1 MPTEEMIEEEA
12 TEEEFSA
19 DEIEGGNDIELD
31 AAAVESDADDDAD
44 SAEGDAAEEDGE
56 TEALDE
62 LEAEELDML
71 TDDETSETLV
81 VDEAAEMRQI
91 RREEL
96 AMDRKGAD
104 EATEGEFVCTS
115 CFLVLKTSQLA
126 DGRRKICRDCA
137 ACTVQ
142 CALGFDVRTR
152 ALELVDVLEKVGI
165 GLPSS
170 SKAFRHK
177 IQDA

>member
-12 TEEEFSA
+12 TKEELPA
-19 DEIEGGNDIELD
+19 DEFEGGDDIELD
-31 AAAVESDADDDAD
+31 DAAVESETDADDDAD
-44 SAEGDAAEEDGE
+44 SAEADAPEEDGE

-137 ACTVQ
+137 A
-142 CALGFDVRTR
+142 
-152 ALELVDVLEKVGI
+152 
-165 GLPSS
+165 
-170 SKAFRHK
+170 
-177 IQDA
+177 

>member
-1 MPTEEMIEEEA
+1 MPTEEMV
-12 TEEEFSA
+12 
-19 DEIEGGNDIELD
+19 DETLPDDEVVDELD
-31 AAAVESDADDDAD
+31 DSEAELDDDESAPAADDDDGDD
-44 SAEGDAAEEDGE
+44 SDGDSDDGDGD
-56 TEALDE
+56 TALDE

-104 EATEGEFVCTS
+104 EATEDEFVCTN

-137 ACTVQ
+137 A
-142 CALGFDVRTR
+142 
-152 ALELVDVLEKVGI
+152 
-165 GLPSS
+165 
-170 SKAFRHK
+170 
-177 IQDA
+177 

>member
-1 MPTEEMIEEEA
+1 MPTEEVIEDEA
-12 TEEEFSA
+12 REEEFPESGFDEEIEVDDETIEAELIDIDA
-19 DEIEGGNDIELD
+19 DEDP
-31 AAAVESDADDDAD
+31 AAVEEGGEESEG
-44 SAEGDAAEEDGE
+44 EGDA
-56 TEALDE
+56 EALDE

-104 EATEGEFVCTS
+104 EATEDEFVCTN

-126 DGRRKICRDCA
+126 DARRKICRDCA
-137 ACTVQ
+137 A
-142 CALGFDVRTR
+142 
-152 ALELVDVLEKVGI
+152 
-165 GLPSS
+165 
-170 SKAFRHK
+170 
-177 IQDA
+177 

>member
-1 MPTEEMIEEEA
+1 MPTEEMV
-12 TEEEFSA
+12 
-19 DEIEGGNDIELD
+19 DETLPDDEVVDELD
-31 AAAVESDADDDAD
+31 DSEAEPDDDSIEAEVVDDDESAPAADDDD
-44 SAEGDAAEEDGE
+44 DDDGDGDGDGDTE
-56 TEALDE
+56 AEALDE

-104 EATEGEFVCTS
+104 EATEDEFVCTN

-137 ACTVQ
+137 A
-142 CALGFDVRTR
+142 
-152 ALELVDVLEKVGI
+152 
-165 GLPSS
+165 
-170 SKAFRHK
+170 
-177 IQDA
+177 

>member
-1 MPTEEMIEEEA
+1 MPTEDIVEDKAVDEE
-12 TEEEFSA
+12 TPDEFEQA
-19 DEIEGGNDIELD
+19 EVELD
-31 AAAVESDADDDAD
+31 EGELEAEVEVDESDDATPAADDDSGDEAD
-44 SAEGDAAEEDGE
+44 EGEA
-56 TEALDE
+56 EALDE

-104 EATEGEFVCTS
+104 EASEDEFVCS
-115 CFLVLKTSQLA
+115 NCFLVLKVSQLA

-137 ACTVQ
+137 A
-142 CALGFDVRTR
+142 
-152 ALELVDVLEKVGI
+152 
-165 GLPSS
+165 
-170 SKAFRHK
+170 
-177 IQDA
+177 

>member
-1 MPTEEMIEEEA
+1 MPTEEMV
-12 TEEEFSA
+12 
-19 DEIEGGNDIELD
+19 DETLPDDEVVDELD
-31 AAAVESDADDDAD
+31 DSEAELDDDESAPAADDDDGDD
-44 SAEGDAAEEDGE
+44 SDGDGDDGDGDDGDGDGDGD
-56 TEALDE
+56 TALDE

-104 EATEGEFVCTS
+104 EATEDEFVCTN

-137 ACTVQ
+137 A
-142 CALGFDVRTR
+142 
-152 ALELVDVLEKVGI
+152 
-165 GLPSS
+165 
-170 SKAFRHK
+170 
-177 IQDA
+177 

>member
-1 MPTEEMIEEEA
+1 MPTEEMVDEKLPDDEVADEFDDSEA
-12 TEEEFSA
+12 EA
-19 DEIEGGNDIELD
+19 DDDEIESELVDIDED
-31 AAAVESDADDDAD
+31 EPAAAENGDDDDDDDDDDDEAD
-44 SAEGDAAEEDGE
+44 GDTEA
-56 TEALDE
+56 EALDE

-104 EATEGEFVCTS
+104 EATEDEFVCTN

-137 ACTVQ
+137 A
-142 CALGFDVRTR
+142 
-152 ALELVDVLEKVGI
+152 
-165 GLPSS
+165 
-170 SKAFRHK
+170 
-177 IQDA
+177 

>member
-1 MPTEEMIEEEA
+1 LPTDEIIEDEAAEDEFPEGDFDDIDEA
-12 TEEEFSA
+12 T
-19 DEIEGGNDIELD
+19 IESELLELD
-31 AAAVESDADDDAD
+31 SDDDDID
-44 SAEGDAAEEDGE
+44 SEGAEAH
-56 TEALDE
+56 DE

-115 CFLVLKTSQLA
+115 CFLVLRTSQLA

-137 ACTVQ
+137 A
-142 CALGFDVRTR
+142 
-152 ALELVDVLEKVGI
+152 
-165 GLPSS
+165 
-170 SKAFRHK
+170 
-177 IQDA
+177 

>member
-1 MPTEEMIEEEA
+1 MPTEEMV
-12 TEEEFSA
+12 
-19 DEIEGGNDIELD
+19 DETLPDDEVVDELD
-31 AAAVESDADDDAD
+31 DSEAEPDDDSIEAEVVDDDESAPADDDD
-44 SAEGDAAEEDGE
+44 DDDDDGDGDTEA
-56 TEALDE
+56 EALDE

-104 EATEGEFVCTS
+104 EATEDEFVCTN

-137 ACTVQ
+137 A
-142 CALGFDVRTR
+142 
-152 ALELVDVLEKVGI
+152 
-165 GLPSS
+165 
-170 SKAFRHK
+170 
-177 IQDA
+177 

>member
-1 MPTEEMIEEEA
+1 MLPRRGGLMPTEEMVDEKLPDDEV
-12 TEEEFSA
+12 A
-19 DEIEGGNDIELD
+19 DELDDNEVVPEENALEAELSE
-31 AAAVESDADDDAD
+31 VDDDDDEKSAGGDDDNDD
-44 SAEGDAAEEDGE
+44 SSDGE
-56 TEALDE
+56 GEAEALDE

-71 TDDETSETLV
+71 TEDETSETLV

-104 EATEGEFVCTS
+104 EASEDEFVCTH

-137 ACTVQ
+137 A
-142 CALGFDVRTR
+142 
-152 ALELVDVLEKVGI
+152 
-165 GLPSS
+165 
-170 SKAFRHK
+170 
-177 IQDA
+177 

>member
-1 MPTEEMIEEEA
+1 MPTEDIVEDKLSDEESSDEFEQAEVELDEDALEEELSDIDESDDA
-12 TEEEFSA
+12 AVAA
-19 DEIEGGNDIELD
+19 DEASGD
-31 AAAVESDADDDAD
+31 D
-44 SAEGDAAEEDGE
+44 SAEESDDDEAQ
-56 TEALDE
+56 ALDE

-104 EATEGEFVCTS
+104 EATEDEFVCAH

-137 ACTVQ
+137 A
-142 CALGFDVRTR
+142 
-152 ALELVDVLEKVGI
+152 
-165 GLPSS
+165 
-170 SKAFRHK
+170 
-177 IQDA
+177 

>member
-1 MPTEEMIEEEA
+1 MPDQEVIEEEA
-12 TEEEFSA
+12 PEEEFPEDSF
-19 DEIEGGNDIELD
+19 DEEIEVDDETIESELLDLD
-31 AAAVESDADDDAD
+31 AENQPAPDDDDAD
-44 SAEGDAAEEDGE
+44 TADEEEEGAGE
-56 TEALDE
+56 PEGEAEALDE

-104 EATEGEFVCTS
+104 EATEGEFVCS
-115 CFLVLKTSQLA
+115 NCFLVLKTSQLA

-137 ACTVQ
+137 A
-142 CALGFDVRTR
+142 
-152 ALELVDVLEKVGI
+152 
-165 GLPSS
+165 
-170 SKAFRHK
+170 
-177 IQDA
+177 